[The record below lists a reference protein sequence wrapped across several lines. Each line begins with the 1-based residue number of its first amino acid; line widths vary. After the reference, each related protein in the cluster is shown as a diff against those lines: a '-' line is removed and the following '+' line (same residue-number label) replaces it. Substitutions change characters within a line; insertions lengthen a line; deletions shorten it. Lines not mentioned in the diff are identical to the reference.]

1 MSLESPFF
9 GDSLSRALSPLICR
23 MKKTAF
29 GSYPLSR
36 RERGRG
42 EGFLISGKVKK

>member
-1 MSLESPFF
+1 VTMSLESPFF

-29 GSYPLSR
+29 GSFPSPG
-36 RERGRG
+36 GRG
-42 EGFLISGKVKK
+42 AGVRDF